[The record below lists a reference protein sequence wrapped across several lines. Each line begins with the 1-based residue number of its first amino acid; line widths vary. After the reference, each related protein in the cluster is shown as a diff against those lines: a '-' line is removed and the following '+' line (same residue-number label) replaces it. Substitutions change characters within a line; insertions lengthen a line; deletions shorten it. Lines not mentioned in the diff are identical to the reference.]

1 MSISRLMQM
10 GAAGQVSGEVEAQ
23 AIDFDGTN
31 DYLSRSTDLVGNADH
46 KTFTFS
52 AWVYASK
59 DTLAD
64 TDGNIYVVSNNSNFT
79 AFNLSYING
88 LFQVEGWNSGGTRIL
103 FGYTA
108 TGTFQPNTW
117 NHVLVSVDLSNAAKR
132 SIWLNGEEQSS
143 SWLTYS
149 NSAIT
154 FTETHHLISSTFNSV
169 PRGPQRLAHVF
180 LDYTYRDLS
189 VEANRRLFVTADL
202 KPADG
207 QAALNPILYLPMDD
221 PTQPGRNDGTGG
233 DFTLNGIV
241 ARSGRGPNQYNCAAS
256 FFDGAS
262 DYLYKHSNI
271 TAVNPSQITMS
282 LTYMAAPDS
291 GDRQLF
297 IISDTD
303 DLQSR
308 VNVRINTLDQVS
320 IFFQP
325 EDRSKFITLQA
336 NVPANDFVH
345 NHVVIS
351 VDCTDSSL
359 KSAFFNGED
368 ISSSIFYSATFSSIG
383 LVQSGPR
390 LTLGAW
396 NRGGGQ
402 ADSTF
407 YRGDIGEFYLDTTY
421 RDLSVDNPFW
431 DSEINRPKPVRQ
443 VIEETGSTP
452 LMALPMN
459 AVNPGTNL
467 GTGGDFTV
475 NSGPYVGA
483 RGPSEFWASSA
494 KFDGSTGYLN
504 QTTLGASD
512 SKTFSAAIAW
522 KPSSVST
529 YQRLISFE
537 NQAGTSEAF
546 TIFQHGGDGRVYC
559 QAENSASTRIFD
571 IKSASALSAN
581 QWYVILISSDASVN
595 QDYMFVTNG
604 VNNSNATTQTN
615 DFIDFGGGN
624 DYRIGVSRSGSNFSS
639 GSQSLM
645 YFTTDYIDFSQEAN
659 RLKFVDAF
667 GYPVDIQPAIDA
679 GDIPTPLIYMP
690 FDDPDDLGKNLGT
703 GGDFTVNGTVTQG
716 GDVKG

>member
-1 MSISRLMQM
+1 MSTIAKKMLM
-10 GAAGQVSGEVEAQ
+10 GAAGQVGGAVEAQ

-31 DYLSRSTDLVGNADH
+31 DYLSRSTDLVGNADS

-52 AWVYASK
+52 AWVYLKDAPSVEYIYETRQAGSHRASFVVNSTGVRMIMRNSAGTIIYNVESTNPIPTETWVHILITADLANAANRFIYIQ
-59 DTLAD
+59 DTLQTNTYNTYTND
-64 TDGNIYVVSNNSNFT
+64 FISWTNNAHAVAATTTGLASVNF
-79 AFNLSYING
+79 
-88 LFQVEGWNSGGTRIL
+88 SGR
-103 FGYTA
+103 
-108 TGTFQPNTW
+108 
-117 NHVLVSVDLSNAAKR
+117 LSN
-132 SIWLNGEEQSS
+132 
-143 SWLTYS
+143 
-149 NSAIT
+149 
-154 FTETHHLISSTFNSV
+154 
-169 PRGPQRLAHVF
+169 VF

-202 KPADG
+202 RPADG

-221 PTQPGRNDGTGG
+221 PDDPGRNDGTGG

-308 VNVRINTLDQVS
+308 VDVRINTLDQVS

-402 ADSTF
+402 ADNTF

-467 GTGGDFTV
+467 GTGGDFTA
-475 NSGPYVGA
+475 NSGPFVGA
-483 RGPSEFWASSA
+483 RGASEFWARSA

-504 QTTLGASD
+504 QATLGASD

-529 YQRLISFE
+529 YQRLLSFE

-546 TIFQHGGDGRVYC
+546 TIFQHGSDGRVYC

-581 QWYVILISSDASVN
+581 QWYVIFISSDASVN
-595 QDYMFVTNG
+595 QNHMFVTNG

-624 DYRIGVSRSGSNFSS
+624 DYRIGVSSGGSNFSS

-667 GYPVDIQPAIDA
+667 GYPVDIQSAIDA

-690 FDDPDDLGKNLGT
+690 FDDPANLGNNLGT
-703 GGDFTVNGTVTQG
+703 GGDFTVNGTVIQG
-716 GDVKG
+716 GDVKS